1 MGCQWNGEGK
11 GRECDMIPLFG
22 CLGHVAVQKLRER
35 PWLSSA
41 QLRSALS
48 LKQRIMA
55 EPTNPSQ
62 NPGGN
67 KTSISTAA
75 TGTVNAAAGRARGTQ
90 RSSHGGRRH
99 RSERFKPRLKNPVVP
114 TSLLVK
120 PPNMS
125 GLNTAT
131 VSAEKVDGDGGD
143 HKRMREDGLA
153 STVLAVEKKP
163 GYGAVAGGGSGTAQA
178 SRSVPH
184 SESASAGATGD
195 CEGAIS
201 IAELWNQAYEQLREI
216 DPKLIK
222 KYEDEISLHV
232 STMVGT
238 TVAISGLGKV
248 RRREQMEL
256 LVKQKLNED
265 EDGKWRIPL
274 GHDRIAIR
282 DLAGYVVS
290 IVDWGKEFVGK
301 ALESSPY
308 GSLAWAGVCLLLP
321 VSTFSVVW
329 GLTWCASS
337 RTLFLVRR
345 SMKT

>member
-1 MGCQWNGEGK
+1 
-11 GRECDMIPLFG
+11 
-22 CLGHVAVQKLRER
+22 
-35 PWLSSA
+35 
-41 QLRSALS
+41 
-48 LKQRIMA
+48 MA
-55 EPTNPSQ
+55 ETTNPSQ

-67 KTSISTAA
+67 KFSISTTDTA
-75 TGTVNAAAGRARGTQ
+75 TATVNAAAGKAGGTRG
-90 RSSHGGRRH
+90 SSDGGRRH

-114 TSLLVK
+114 TLLLVK
-120 PPNMS
+120 PPRMS

-131 VSAEKVDGDGGD
+131 VPAAKVDGDGGD

-153 STVLAVEKKP
+153 TTLLAGGKKP
-163 GYGAVAGGGSGTAQA
+163 GYGAVAGSGSGTEQA
-178 SRSVPH
+178 SRSVPR
-184 SESASAGATGD
+184 SGSPSAGAARD
-195 CEGAIS
+195 SEEAVP
-201 IAELWNQAYEQLREI
+201 IAELWNQAFEQLREI

-222 KYEDEISLHV
+222 KYEEEISLHV

-256 LVKQKLNED
+256 LVKQKLKED

-274 GHDRIAIR
+274 GHDRTAIR

-321 VSTFSVVW
+321 VSTFSVIWV
-329 GLTWCASS
+329 LTWCASS
-337 RTLFLVRR
+337 RTIFFVSR
-345 SMKT
+345 SMAM